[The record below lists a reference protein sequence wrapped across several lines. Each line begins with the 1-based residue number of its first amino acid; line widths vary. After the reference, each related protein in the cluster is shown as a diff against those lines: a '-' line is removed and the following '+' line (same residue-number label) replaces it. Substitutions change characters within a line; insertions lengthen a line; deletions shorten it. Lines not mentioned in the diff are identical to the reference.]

1 MIIGGVDV
9 GSRTTCAL
17 ILKDNDILSY
27 GLINT
32 GAQSALT
39 SRRSM
44 DEALKRASLKIEDLT
59 YIVGSGY
66 GRFLVPFA
74 HEIVTEIWCH
84 ARGAH
89 WYFPSVR
96 TILDMGGQDCK
107 GIRVGPKGDHVNFAM
122 NDKCAAGT
130 GRFLEVMAEI
140 LGYRLDDI
148 GELSLQSKK
157 EIKISSTCAVFAKS
171 EVAAMVRRGEDRI
184 DILAGLHEAIA
195 VRTYNLLKRVGIEKD
210 FVITGG
216 IAKNIGVVRKLEEKV
231 GLTALIP
238 EEPQIVGA
246 LGAALLARE
255 KAETSEGRLQASN

>member
-1 MIIGGVDV
+1 MITGGVDV

-27 GLINT
+27 SLIST
-32 GAQSALT
+32 GVQSALT
-39 SRRSM
+39 SHRAMR
-44 DEALKRASLKIEDLT
+44 EALKKASLKMEDIRH
-59 YIVGSGY
+59 IVGSGY

-84 ARGAH
+84 SRGAH

-107 GIRVGPKGDHVNFAM
+107 GIKVGPNGDHINFAM

-130 GRFLEVMAEI
+130 GRFLEVMAET
-140 LGYRLDDI
+140 LGFRVEEI
-148 GELSLQSKK
+148 GELSLQSKN

-171 EVAAMVRRGEDRI
+171 EVASLVRRRINKI
-184 DILAGLHEAIA
+184 DILAGLHEAIS
-195 VRTYNLLKRVGIEKD
+195 VRTYNLLKRVRIEKD

-216 IAKNIGVVRKLEEKV
+216 IANNVGVVHKLEEKV
-231 GLTALIP
+231 GLKALIP
-238 EEPQIVGA
+238 KEPQIVGA

-255 KAETSEGRLQASN
+255 KSKMANS